1 MQTLKRGWTL
11 IEKPPL
17 STGWEKLEPPSQEH
31 VEADEELRRLVGN
44 ESILEFVKVSHGQSS
59 LFLSIS
65 LFPLCHHVP
74 GQVRELVLTA
84 SSQSWIEVATGLKAR
99 NFSGEGALMR

>member
-1 MQTLKRGWTL
+1 MARHGNNDNHGSTTTSHPPHQQQQQQKRQEPHRVQTLKRGWTL

-44 ESILEFVKVSHGQSS
+44 ESILEFVK
-59 LFLSIS
+59 
-65 LFPLCHHVP
+65 
-74 GQVRELVLTA
+74 
-84 SSQSWIEVATGLKAR
+84 SWIEVATGLKAR